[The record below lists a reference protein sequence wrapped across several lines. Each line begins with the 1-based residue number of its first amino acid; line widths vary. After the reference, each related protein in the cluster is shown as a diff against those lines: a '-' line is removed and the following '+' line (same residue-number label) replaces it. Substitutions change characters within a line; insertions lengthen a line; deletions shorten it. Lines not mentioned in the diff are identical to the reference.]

1 MAARCRGGG
10 GGKGAPIGGP
20 STRSSTRVCGRE
32 TAIGPH
38 HVVTR
43 MAVSLLL
50 QQFGSKFPH
59 QRRP

>member
-38 HVVTR
+38 VVTR

-50 QQFGSKFPH
+50 QQVRIEFPH
-59 QRRP
+59 KRRP